1 MAWPIP
7 EHLWPA
13 YREAFR
19 IYSELGGRASTFELT
34 FLVRDGLI
42 VRAGA
47 YARLDVPP
55 RHAGDDDGYGLIA
68 KVVSMPQLSRDG
80 ESIHLEDD
88 PDYVVVRPG
97 GCEPCMEATLVYSDH
112 APQEKVRRVAM
123 IEPTCLAGPRNC
135 TTVEDLLPASA
146 PFHLY
151 DGAIGAR
158 PEATTVQ
165 TSPNPHPC
173 AVPVWALGRD
183 TTQIVLAEALS
194 ASGNPSEPEQYD
206 IPGSESTIRVL
217 ETLRGQ
223 NGFGPNDVITVF
235 PYTPMKWDKDFV
247 PERMIPGKHYFLL
260 GFRRTTEEQAVKLT
274 GLPLER
280 CSVLPA
286 TPAVRAEL
294 KRGAQLNDQRPVP
307 ELEHFPF

>member
-1 MAWPIP
+1 MASLELHKSTWADAQRLISSWGLWGHTDGPCSAPSCRYDIWLEDAATRTMAWPIP

-19 IYSELGGRASTFELT
+19 IYSGLGGRASTFELT

-47 YARLDVPP
+47 YAGLDVPP

-112 APQEKVRRVAM
+112 APQEKVRRVTM

-151 DGAIGAR
+151 DDAIGAR
-158 PEATTVQ
+158 PEATTVPNITQ
-165 TSPNPHPC
+165 SSP
-173 AVPVWALGRD
+173 
-183 TTQIVLAEALS
+183 
-194 ASGNPSEPEQYD
+194 
-206 IPGSESTIRVL
+206 
-217 ETLRGQ
+217 LRGA
-223 NGFGPNDVITVF
+223 GVGI
-235 PYTPMKWDKDFV
+235 
-247 PERMIPGKHYFLL
+247 GSKHYPNRV
-260 GFRRTTEEQAVKLT
+260 GR
-274 GLPLER
+274 
-280 CSVLPA
+280 SVIC
-286 TPAVRAEL
+286 
-294 KRGAQLNDQRPVP
+294 
-307 ELEHFPF
+307 